1 MFTKGKPETAQR
13 TVKTGEGA
21 GYMAELE
28 KWLEEAIFEPIK
40 EAINSGDAKEL
51 HIAFSEGKQLLKRK
65 VLTSYHN
72 GLKAKQSSNYKQ
84 DGQQTYRRN

>member
-1 MFTKGKPETAQR
+1 MFTREKPETAQR

-28 KWLEEAIFEPIK
+28 KWLEEAIFEPIE

-51 HIAFSEGKQLLKRK
+51 PHRF
-65 VLTSYHN
+65 
-72 GLKAKQSSNYKQ
+72 
-84 DGQQTYRRN
+84 